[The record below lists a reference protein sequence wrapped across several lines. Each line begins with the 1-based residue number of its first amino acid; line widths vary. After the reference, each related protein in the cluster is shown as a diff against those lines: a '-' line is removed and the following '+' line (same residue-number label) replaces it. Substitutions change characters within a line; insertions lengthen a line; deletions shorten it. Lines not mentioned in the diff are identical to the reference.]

1 MSDQSPSEEREPT
14 LVKVQLPS
22 WRWIFMLL
30 GSIAAVGLASL
41 VFLAFFRQ
49 VKDLLIWV
57 VVALFASFALEPAVD
72 WLAKRGWRRGVATG
86 VILFGLAVFAVV
98 MVALMI
104 PLVVTQ
110 LRELIDA
117 APDILRTISGYT
129 TRWFNV
135 DVSPEALQQQ
145 LSSADSELGQFAT
158 NVAGNLFGFATSI
171 LGTVFKLGR
180 PVGGRI
186 PVRVARGHWSRLARR
201 RHELVFSFLQPR
213 NQTVLP
219 LRVGICE
226 PILYWRCTL
235 SARYTLFRQH
245 YGAAARPTRTRLD
258 PGFGSFARQDA
269 VVAPAVHM
277 PQTGLLSTAGNLVFG
292 GTEEGQFFALD
303 DRTGKEFWHANTGG
317 MIAAAPD
324 QLFEQREDSSYRSPP
339 AARFS
344 RLPWSENP
352 LPAVGPRP
360 LGAVRT
366 ASRTRHVRTR
376 LRSRA

>member
-117 APDILRTISGYT
+117 APDILRTSAGTPRGGSTSMSRPRRCSSSSRRPIPNWGS
-129 TRWFNV
+129 
-135 DVSPEALQQQ
+135 SPRTSRATCSASRPRSWGRFQAAHHRAVHLLPHRRRPAVPAGDLSVLPPKQQ
-145 LSSADSELGQFAT
+145 E
-158 NVAGNLFGFATSI
+158 
-171 LGTVFKLGR
+171 TV
-180 PVGGRI
+180 PVHVGGGI
-186 PVRVARGHWSRLARR
+186 DKTGAYLYSRLLLA
-201 RHELVFSFLQPR
+201 VFSGVATFI
-213 NQTVLP
+213 V
-219 LRVGICE
+219 
-226 PILYWRCTL
+226 L
-235 SARYTLFRQH
+235 SAL
-245 YGAAARPTRTRLD
+245 
-258 PGFGSFARQDA
+258 GS
-269 VVAPAVHM
+269 
-277 PQTGLLSTAGNLVFG
+277 
-292 GTEEGQFFALD
+292 
-303 DRTGKEFWHANTGG
+303 
-317 MIAAAPD
+317 
-324 QLFEQREDSSYRSPP
+324 
-339 AARFS
+339 
-344 RLPWSENP
+344 
-352 LPAVGPRP
+352 
-360 LGAVRT
+360 
-366 ASRTRHVRTR
+366 
-376 LRSRA
+376 RSRCRSRSGWGWCRSSSPRSARTSRWHCRWSSPWCRARSMR

>member
-158 NVAGNLFGFATSI
+158 GCPPFDKEVYG
-171 LGTVFKLGR
+171 
-180 PVGGRI
+180 
-186 PVRVARGHWSRLARR
+186 
-201 RHELVFSFLQPR
+201 
-213 NQTVLP
+213 
-219 LRVGICE
+219 
-226 PILYWRCTL
+226 PIWD
-235 SARYTLFRQH
+235 
-245 YGAAARPTRTRLD
+245 AA
-258 PGFGSFARQDA
+258 
-269 VVAPAVHM
+269 
-277 PQTGLLSTAGNLVFG
+277 
-292 GTEEGQFFALD
+292 
-303 DRTGKEFWHANTGG
+303 KKK
-317 MIAAAPD
+317 
-324 QLFEQREDSSYRSPP
+324 
-339 AARFS
+339 
-344 RLPWSENP
+344 
-352 LPAVGPRP
+352 
-360 LGAVRT
+360 
-366 ASRTRHVRTR
+366 
-376 LRSRA
+376 